1 MFAGRDISDCIATG
15 NAQIYALDT
24 MLTKT
29 VADKVD
35 LVVSQGREEAA
46 DNIADARSTLPRL
59 RKISD
64 KISNCDDLMCAT
76 VLEEELLEFYIKSKD
91 TIDTALSEMTD
102 FRKASI
108 DYKLGNRQVDNDVYE
123 ETYKTYIKNITE
135 CIKSD
140 Y

>member
-1 MFAGRDISDCIATG
+1 MFVGRDISDCIATG
-15 NAQIYALDT
+15 NAQLFALDA
-24 MLTKT
+24 MLTET

-35 LVVSQGREEAA
+35 LVVSQGREEATE
-46 DNIADARSTLPRL
+46 NIADARSTLSRL

-76 VLEEELLEFYIKSKD
+76 VLEEELLEFYIRSMD

-108 DYKLGNRQVDNDVYE
+108 ENKLRSRQVDNDVYE
-123 ETYKTYIKNITE
+123 ETYIKNITE